1 MELDDTKIFKMAF
14 VTALIGMIGM
24 LVFAG
29 TIEPK
34 EIPINEIT
42 RNNIGE
48 TVAVSGVIESF
59 KYSSSGTTC
68 FLTLNDGKA
77 KINVIVFEST
87 LAEIEDA
94 GNDIESFKGHKV
106 KVVGSITEYKSSME
120 LILSN
125 ANSLKL
131 EN

>member
-14 VTALIGMIGM
+14 VTAIIGMIGM
-24 LVFAG
+24 LIFAG

-34 EIPINEIT
+34 EVSIDEIT

-48 TVAVSGVIESF
+48 TVAVTGVIESL
-59 KYSSSGTTC
+59 KYSASGTTC

-77 KINVIVFEST
+77 KINVIIFEST
-87 LAEIEDA
+87 LAELEDA
-94 GNDIESFKGHKV
+94 GSDVRSFKGHKV
-106 KVVGSITEYKSSME
+106 KVVGSVTEYQSSME
-120 LILSN
+120 LILAN

>member
-34 EIPINEIT
+34 EIPIDEIS

>member
-34 EIPINEIT
+34 EIPIDEIT

>member
-34 EIPINEIT
+34 EIPIDEIT

-87 LAEIEDA
+87 LVELKDA

-106 KVVGSITEYKSSME
+106 KVIGSITEYKSSME

>member
-68 FLTLNDGKA
+68 FLTLNDGKS

-87 LAEIEDA
+87 LAELEDA

>member
-24 LVFAG
+24 IVFTG

>member
-24 LVFAG
+24 IVFAG

>member
-1 MELDDTKIFKMAF
+1 MELDDAKIFKIAF
-14 VTALIGMIGM
+14 VTALIGMLGM
-24 LVFAG
+24 LIFAG

-34 EIPINEIT
+34 EVKINEIS

-48 TVAVSGVIESF
+48 TVCVKGVIESF

-68 FLTLNDGKA
+68 FLSLNDGES
-77 KINVIVFEST
+77 KINIIIFEST
-87 LAEIEDA
+87 LVEIKDS
-94 GNDIESFKGHKV
+94 GSDIESFKDHNV
-106 KVVGSITEYKSSME
+106 KIVGTITEYQSSME

>member
-1 MELDDTKIFKMAF
+1 MELDDTKIFKIAF

-77 KINVIVFEST
+77 KINVIIFEST
-87 LAEIEDA
+87 LTELKDT

-106 KVVGSITEYKSSME
+106 MVTGSITEYKSSME

>member
-87 LAEIEDA
+87 LAELEDA

>member
-24 LVFAG
+24 IVFAG

-120 LILSN
+120 LILGTILN
-125 ANSLKL
+125 PTL
-131 EN
+131 

>member
-1 MELDDTKIFKMAF
+1 MELNDEIIFKAAL

-24 LVFAG
+24 LAFASY
-29 TIEPK
+29 IEPK
-34 EIPINEIT
+34 EMKINEIT

-48 TVAVSGVIESF
+48 TVSISGIAESV
-59 KYSSSGTTC
+59 KMSSSGSSC
-68 FLTLNDGKA
+68 FMELNDGTG

-87 LAEIEDA
+87 LAELNDA
-94 GNDIESFKGHKV
+94 GNDLNDFKGHNV

-125 ANSLKL
+125 ANSIKL
-131 EN
+131 E

>member
-59 KYSSSGTTC
+59 KYSLSGTTC

-87 LAEIEDA
+87 LAELEDA
-94 GNDIESFKGHKV
+94 GNDIESFKRHKV

>member
-1 MELDDTKIFKMAF
+1 MELDDNKIFKIAF
-14 VTALIGMIGM
+14 ITALIGMIGM
-24 LVFAG
+24 LVFSS

-34 EIPINEIT
+34 IVPIKEIT

-48 TVAVSGVIESF
+48 TVSVSGVVDSI

-68 FLTLNDGKA
+68 FLTLNDGEA
-77 KINVIVFEST
+77 KINVIIFEST
-87 LAEIEDA
+87 LAELNDA
-94 GNDIESFKGHKV
+94 GEDIESFKGHRV
-106 KVVGSITEYKSSME
+106 KVVGSVTEYKSSME

-131 EN
+131 ED

>member
-24 LVFAG
+24 IVFAG

-59 KYSSSGTTC
+59 KYSSSSTTC